1 MPVRNDTTL
10 IETYDE
16 LNEQAGGQDP
26 PEDHQWTFRRPHGDR
41 QGLGR
46 TTLGTLRMPVKETGE
61 EEEHGDADETKS
73 NSYYVLKHF
82 STFLGF
88 PFSGPP
94 LIFADFRPT
103 QNPRNRPFA
112 VS

>member
-1 MPVRNDTTL
+1 MPVRNYTAL
-10 IETYDE
+10 IETHNE